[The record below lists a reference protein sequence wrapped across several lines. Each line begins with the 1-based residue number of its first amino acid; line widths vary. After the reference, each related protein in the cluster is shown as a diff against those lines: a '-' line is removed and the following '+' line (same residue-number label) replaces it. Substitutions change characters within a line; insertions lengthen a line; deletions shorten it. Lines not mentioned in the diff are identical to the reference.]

1 MVKKADIIL
10 FICIILCALIL
21 GFGLFYANREEGE
34 ILVIKVDNKEY
45 MRLPL
50 DKDETI
56 KLEKNTVIIKDG
68 FAYMESAE
76 CPDKV
81 CVNEG
86 KISKKGQTVI
96 CLPQRVVLEVE

>member
-21 GFGLFYANREEGE
+21 GLGLFYANREDGE

-50 DKDETI
+50 DEDKTI

-86 KISKKGQTVI
+86 KINKKGQTVI